1 MKNRDEMVN
10 DLLERRDKYVAEQKR
25 KRNIFMRSTAA
36 AVCVCLV
43 ASAGVWIWHSKRHP
57 DSGNG
62 TDKNRARSRDRA
74 EQLRPDNIS

>member
-25 KRNIFMRSTAA
+25 KRNILVRSTAA

-43 ASAGVWIWHSKRHP
+43 ASAGVWIWHS
-57 DSGNG
+57 
-62 TDKNRARSRDRA
+62 
-74 EQLRPDNIS
+74 